1 MLHDGLVA
9 MGLLALFDIE
19 FDLNVIAGLMAVIGY
34 SLNDSIVISDRLRD
48 LLGSRTRMGIHEC
61 SGRGHQGHLQPH
73 HDHLGHHPLH
83 RGGPAPVRRRRPL
96 RLLLHPVRRHPGGD
110 ALLHHGGLHVQELL
124 GLSPGLPEK
133 EEALAEAA

>member
-1 MLHDGLVA
+1 VA
-9 MGLLALFDIE
+9 IGLLALFDIE

-61 SGRGHQGHLQPH
+61 S
-73 HDHLGHHPLH
+73 DVAIKATFS
-83 RGGPAPVRRRRPL
+83 APMITSGTTLFTVGA
-96 RLLLHPVRRHPGGD
+96 LLLFGGD
-110 ALLHHGGLHVQELL
+110 ALYGFSFTCSPA
-124 GLSPGLPEK
+124 LSWWGRSPQSRWPPPCRSCWGSPPGLPEK